1 MAKNLVQEAWTSPE
15 TFGAVLLTLFL
26 DAFGTEALEW
36 DPGTIAMEIED
47 EFHVDLPQSSFDKL
61 MVAIHI
67 LTTDRFFKSL
77 PDFITFC
84 NVLDGEEYRPEIFD
98 PADAEEVAWGIT
110 EAILISPPDESD
122 QEPFSEEIRAYIGTT
137 LDKEGIL
144 NPPDILRI
152 ALRAARV
159 SPSMQDFSDDPAM
172 FNAVYDLEA
181 GKTEDI
187 NRTIVL
193 RTKLLAAQLSA
204 LRLQNGNAKKVAE
217 TLLASIGD
225 SETQY

>member
-1 MAKNLVQEAWTSPE
+1 M
-15 TFGAVLLTLFL
+15 VLLTLFL
-26 DAFGTEALEW
+26 DAFGTEALQW
-36 DPGTIAMEIED
+36 DPGTIAMEVED
-47 EFHVDLPQSSFDKL
+47 EFNVDLPQSSFDKL

-84 NVLDGEEYRPEIFD
+84 NVLDGEEYRPDIFD

-122 QEPFSEEIRAYIGTT
+122 PEPFSDEIRAYIGAT
-137 LDKEGIL
+137 LDREGIL

-159 SPSMQDFSDDPAM
+159 APSIQDFSDDPEM

-204 LRLQNGNAKKVAE
+204 LHLQNGNAKKVAE
-217 TLLASIGD
+217 TLLASVGD
-225 SETQY
+225 SEAGY

>member
-1 MAKNLVQEAWTSPE
+1 
-15 TFGAVLLTLFL
+15 VLLTVFL

-47 EFHVDLPQSSFDKL
+47 EFNVDLPQTSFDKL
-61 MVAIHI
+61 MAAIQI
-67 LTTDRFFKSL
+67 LTTDRFYKSL

-84 NVLDGEEYRPEIFD
+84 NVLDGDEYRPDTFD

-110 EAILISPPDESD
+110 EALLISPPDD
-122 QEPFSEEIRAYIGTT
+122 NDPDPFSDEIRAYIGAV
-137 LDKEGIL
+137 LDREGII

-152 ALRAARV
+152 ALRVARV
-159 SPSMQDFSDDPAM
+159 SPSIQDFSDDPAM
-172 FNAVYDLEA
+172 FNAVYDLET

-193 RTKLLAAQLSA
+193 RTQLLAAQLGA
-204 LRLQNGNAKKVAE
+204 LNLQNGNAKQVAE
-217 TLLASIGD
+217 TLLASVGK
-225 SETQY
+225 SQ